1 MPLLFWLLFKAII
14 VVQVV
19 ACSNVGPQAVLLKL
33 LVAAVTAAVV
43 VVERPC
49 LIEVFWLLLS
59 FVFALWWCW
68 TTGDAAVAAAL
79 VVVERPS
86 MMFKFDWKF
95 LSFDVNAVLIHAK
108 QGNSQLSTTQA
119 FQLFAKSTLAP
130 LCSLSTIR
138 FRQDVVGVQP
148 I

>member
-49 LIEVFWLLLS
+49 LIEVF
-59 FVFALWWCW
+59 
-68 TTGDAAVAAAL
+68 
-79 VVVERPS
+79 
-86 MMFKFDWKF
+86 
-95 LSFDVNAVLIHAK
+95 
-108 QGNSQLSTTQA
+108 
-119 FQLFAKSTLAP
+119 
-130 LCSLSTIR
+130 
-138 FRQDVVGVQP
+138 
-148 I
+148 